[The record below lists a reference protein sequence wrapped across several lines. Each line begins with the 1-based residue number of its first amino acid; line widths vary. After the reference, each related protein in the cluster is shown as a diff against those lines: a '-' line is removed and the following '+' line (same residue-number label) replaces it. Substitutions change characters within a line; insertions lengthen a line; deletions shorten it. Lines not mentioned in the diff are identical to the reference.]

1 MPDQRLSRFL
11 ILPELEL
18 NSVEFASKFKIL
30 HCSKSGEMKYL
41 IILGSSR
48 LMVDPTGIEP
58 VTSNMPC

>member
-41 IILGSSR
+41 IILNGGTQ
-48 LMVDPTGIEP
+48 MQ
-58 VTSNMPC
+58 